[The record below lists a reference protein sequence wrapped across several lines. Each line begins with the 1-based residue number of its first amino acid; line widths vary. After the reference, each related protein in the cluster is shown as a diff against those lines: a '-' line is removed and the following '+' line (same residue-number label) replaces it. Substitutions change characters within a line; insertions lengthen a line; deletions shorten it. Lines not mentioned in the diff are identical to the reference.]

1 MNSLVTNLQL
11 GHALGLEALLP
22 RTRDG
27 MNALYLSTPTKQSFG
42 DKCVHKLELGNEKV
56 MSENETGSEFPEP
69 VSIC

>member
-56 MSENETGSEFPEP
+56 MS
-69 VSIC
+69 